1 MDKETTSGRCTY
13 LTTKISVRRVAW
25 MLALV
30 IAFKLTVTYFSQDRS
45 SDDADYHKNL
55 VQEQLSLDDAVVDF
69 STALNI
75 EKCCLIVIKSDIQIL
90 DPAMKTWFGLASNVT
105 HFEED
110 LNDLGSKMAN
120 LISSTACSFSIVI
133 KGHF

>member
-1 MDKETTSGRCTY
+1 
-13 LTTKISVRRVAW
+13 

-30 IAFKLTVTYFSQDRS
+30 MAFKLTVTYFSQDRS
-45 SDDADYHKNL
+45 SDDAYYHKKL
-55 VQEQLSLDDAVVDF
+55 VQDLEQLSLHDAVVDF

-120 LISSTACSFSIVI
+120 LISSTKCSFSIVI

>member
-1 MDKETTSGRCTY
+1 MDKETMTARCTY
-13 LTTKISVRRVAW
+13 LTTKISLRTVAW
-25 MLALV
+25 VLALV
-30 IAFKLTVTYFSQDRS
+30 MAFKLTVTYFNQDRS
-45 SDDADYHKNL
+45 SDDAHYHRKL

-90 DPAMKTWFGLASNVT
+90 DPAMKTWFGLATNVT

-120 LISSTACSFSIVI
+120 LISTTKCSFSIVI

>member
-1 MDKETTSGRCTY
+1 MDKETMIGRCTY
-13 LTTKISVRRVAW
+13 LTTKISLRTVAW

-30 IAFKLTVTYFSQDRS
+30 MAFELTVTYFNQDRS
-45 SDDADYHKNL
+45 SDDANYHKKL
-55 VQEQLSLDDAVVDF
+55 FQEQLSLDDAVVDF

-75 EKCCLIVIKSDIQIL
+75 EKCCLIVIKSDLQLL
-90 DPAMKTWFGLASNVT
+90 DPAMKTWFGLAFNVT

-110 LNDLGSKMAN
+110 QNDLGSKMAN
-120 LISSTACSFSIVI
+120 LISSNKFSFSIVI

>member
-1 MDKETTSGRCTY
+1 M
-13 LTTKISVRRVAW
+13 AW
-25 MLALV
+25 VLALV
-30 IAFKLTVTYFSQDRS
+30 MAFKLTVTYFNQDRS
-45 SDDADYHKNL
+45 SDANYHKTL
-55 VQEQLSLDDAVVDF
+55 VQEQLSLEDAVVDF

-90 DPAMKTWFGLASNVT
+90 DPAMKTWFGLATNVT

-120 LISSTACSFSIVI
+120 LISTTKCSFSIVI